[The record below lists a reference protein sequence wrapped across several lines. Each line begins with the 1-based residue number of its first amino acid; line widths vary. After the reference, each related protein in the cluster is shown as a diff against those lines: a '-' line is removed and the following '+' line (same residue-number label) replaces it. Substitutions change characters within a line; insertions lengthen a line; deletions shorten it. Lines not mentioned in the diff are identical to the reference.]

1 MKILHNVIEFNQ
13 EAWLK
18 IYIDMYTKLRTDAK
32 NAFEKDIFNV
42 MNNSVIGNTVD
53 NVRKHREDI
62 KLLTANKTKTN

>member
-1 MKILHNVIEFNQ
+1 
-13 EAWLK
+13 
-18 IYIDMYTKLRTDAK
+18 MYTKLRTDAK